1 MSLLLITLVLS
12 AAILHATW
20 NALVKSGGVPEF
32 SIAAYKLFGAGICLL
47 FIPFLPFP
55 DRASWI
61 FIFASV
67 VVHNLYYYSMAR
79 AYRVGDLSQVYP
91 LFRGMAPILVAIGA
105 AVFADEY
112 IESGTLLGIV
122 LISIGL
128 MSITVFSRHF
138 GGLPRTALFWGLVTG
153 LFIAMYTVID
163 GIGVRLSGNPLSY
176 IVWLFLFEPLP
187 IGGWLVATQRREW
200 FAYMR
205 SSALRILF
213 GSLCSGAAYG
223 LVIFAMSLGA
233 MAVVS
238 SLRETSVLF
247 AALIGTLLLGEPFGR
262 QRIIAAA
269 LVALGIIAM
278 RLL

>member
-1 MSLLLITLVLS
+1 
-12 AAILHATW
+12 
-20 NALVKSGGVPEF
+20 
-32 SIAAYKLFGAGICLL
+32 
-47 FIPFLPFP
+47 
-55 DRASWI
+55 
-61 FIFASV
+61 
-67 VVHNLYYYSMAR
+67 
-79 AYRVGDLSQVYP
+79 
-91 LFRGMAPILVAIGA
+91 
-105 AVFADEY
+105 
-112 IESGTLLGIV
+112 
-122 LISIGL
+122 
-128 MSITVFSRHF
+128 
-138 GGLPRTALFWGLVTG
+138 
-153 LFIAMYTVID
+153 MYTVID

-187 IGGWLVATQRREW
+187 IGGWLAVTQRREW

-269 LVALGIIAM
+269 LVALGIIVM

>member
-1 MSLLLITLVLS
+1 
-12 AAILHATW
+12 
-20 NALVKSGGVPEF
+20 
-32 SIAAYKLFGAGICLL
+32 
-47 FIPFLPFP
+47 
-55 DRASWI
+55 
-61 FIFASV
+61 
-67 VVHNLYYYSMAR
+67 
-79 AYRVGDLSQVYP
+79 VGDLSQVYP